1 MACALPPSHP
11 ALVLFHQGVL
21 MSRVSVPIVAAA
33 LVATASSAHAVAYL
47 PGPKFNANL
56 SYGLEG
62 AYKAEKGGT
71 PVSTSHTYSGGS
83 VFAKTEI
90 TPGLRADVT
99 GSTTSF
105 GDFLGAD
112 AMVTYYMTVVTG
124 GPGKIHLTVDSAAVV
139 GGSGNYHAFASVQMF
154 SSKGNYSL
162 ADAHACT
169 GCFGNVFFQT
179 GVKQIEIYSNTS
191 YTVRLYANGRT
202 EGANSFFSAF
212 ADPTFAFDPEYE
224 RPADAQLIFS
234 EGLGLP
240 SNPVLPDTSGA
251 VPEPGAWAL
260 MLAGF
265 FGTGA
270 GLRRARRVRRPAVAG

>member
-1 MACALPPSHP
+1 
-11 ALVLFHQGVL
+11 
-21 MSRVSVPIVAAA
+21 MSRLSVLAVAAA
-33 LVATASSAHAVAYL
+33 LTAAASSAHAAAYL

-62 AYKAEKGGT
+62 AFKAEKGGM
-71 PVSTSHTYSGGS
+71 PVSTSHTYFGGS

-90 TPGLRADVT
+90 TPALRADVT
-99 GSTTSF
+99 GATTAT

-112 AMVTYYMTVVTG
+112 AMVTYYMTVLTG
-124 GPGKIHLTVDSAAVV
+124 GPGKVHLTVDSAAVV

-169 GCFGNVFFQT
+169 GCIGNVFFQT
-179 GVKQIEIYSNTS
+179 GLRQIEIEANTT

-202 EGANSFFSAF
+202 EGSNSFFSAF
-212 ADPTFAFDPEYE
+212 ADPTFAFDPDFE
-224 RPADAQLIFS
+224 RPEGAQLIFS

-240 SNPVLPDTSGA
+240 FEPVLPDTPGA
-251 VPEPGAWAL
+251 VPEPATWAL
-260 MLAGF
+260 MLGGF
-265 FGTGA
+265 FTAGA
-270 GLRRARRVRRPAVAG
+270 GLRRRRTLTGPGVAG